1 MMVEAGP
8 TVGDEVSLELNLQ
21 AAAQQAQAKK

>member
-8 TVGDEVSLELNLQ
+8 TVGDEVNIVLNLQ
-21 AAAQQAQAKK
+21 ASAANGQAKK